1 MEPTSSESLP
11 PDDISHQIEHRS
23 HQQLIFRMK
32 LSIES
37 AVAGA
42 VAVAFAVLSMAV
54 IAQEHGERGT
64 GGTTG
69 YSPMTSAVL
78 SYASLR

>member
-11 PDDISHQIEHRS
+11 PDDRTHQTEHRS
-23 HQQLIFRMK
+23 DQQLIFRMK
-32 LSIES
+32 LSNES

-42 VAVAFAVLSMAV
+42 VAVAFALFSVVA

-64 GGTTG
+64 GGATG
-69 YSPMTSAVL
+69 YSPTTSTVL
-78 SYASLR
+78 RYASLR

>member
-1 MEPTSSESLP
+1 
-11 PDDISHQIEHRS
+11 
-23 HQQLIFRMK
+23 MK

-42 VAVAFAVLSMAV
+42 VAVAFALFSLVA
-54 IAQEHGERGT
+54 IAQEHGEGGT
-64 GGTTG
+64 GGATG
-69 YSPMTSAVL
+69 YSPTTSTVL